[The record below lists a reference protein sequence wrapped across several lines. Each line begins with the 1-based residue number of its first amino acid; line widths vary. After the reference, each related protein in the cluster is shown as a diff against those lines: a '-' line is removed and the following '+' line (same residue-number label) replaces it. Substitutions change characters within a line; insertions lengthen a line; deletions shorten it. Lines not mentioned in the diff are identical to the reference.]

1 MREQLSTMTTIY
13 TFANQKGGV
22 GKTTTAVNLAANLA
36 VRENRVLLVDI
47 DPQANATSSL
57 GVDRSGALFSI
68 YHALVDETPLE
79 QIVTL
84 TKRLHLDLVPSSS
97 ALAGAEV
104 ELVAV
109 NRREYL
115 LAQSLAAIANRY
127 DYILIDAP
135 PSLGL
140 LTINALVA
148 ADAVIIPI
156 QCEYL
161 ALEGLS
167 QLLHTIQL
175 VQKSLNSRLRVAG
188 MVMTMYDSR
197 THLALQ
203 VVEEVAKHFPSLIF
217 KNVIPRSVR
226 VAEAPSYG
234 EPLVSFDPK
243 SRGAQAYE
251 ALTAELLERERKTES
266 QSPSSVIGLP
276 SRS

>member
-1 MREQLSTMTTIY
+1 MTTIY

-36 VRENRVLLVDI
+36 VRGNRVLLVDI

-57 GVDRSGALFSI
+57 GIDRSGALFSI
-68 YHALVDETPLE
+68 YHALVDETPLD
-79 QIVTL
+79 QIITL

-109 NRREYL
+109 DRREYL

-167 QLLHTIQL
+167 QLLNTIQL
-175 VQKSLNSRLRVAG
+175 VQKSLNSRLRVGG

-217 KNVIPRSVR
+217 KSVIPRSVR

-251 ALTAELLERERKTES
+251 ALTAELLERESNQKAVGTK
-266 QSPSSVIGLP
+266 Q
-276 SRS
+276 